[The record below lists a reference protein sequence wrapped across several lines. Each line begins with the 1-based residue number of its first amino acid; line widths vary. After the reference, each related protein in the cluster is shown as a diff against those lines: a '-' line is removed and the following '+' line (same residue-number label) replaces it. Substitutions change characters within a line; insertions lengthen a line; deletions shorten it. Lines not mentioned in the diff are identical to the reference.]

1 MRCVLAFIATASA
14 FVSRGAHL
22 HALSGGGRSVRLR
35 AHPAFKAKVD
45 PRYTLEKAV
54 EAGEAGKD
62 ANVPQTFDEVKFEM
76 QTSVAAA
83 VSSSAATRFVV
94 ECLPPG
100 LNPELEGTVPYSPSR
115 ELAVL
120 FALLETLP
128 NARVAMPSSG
138 DAAMAARAF
147 EGSGLDATYC
157 GLGGASGAG
166 KDPAGVVARVFGD
179 AEHAPDFIVVVR
191 PKNSVGDAVIED
203 VMTVVEA
210 AEASDAAVILLNPD
224 LAEKVALGIRQ
235 KDAWAR
241 FAASFEP
248 AYHFSNLCTFE
259 RPSMRQMERG
269 ACRYVHGRGWEVF
282 HCIPLL
288 DTIHGDLRRYGSFE
302 VDACRPWP
310 FVLASADGAAR
321 PSRDDLAQR
330 VAHGAKL
337 AKILREAQS
346 PG

>member
-22 HALSGGGRSVRLR
+22 HAPSGGGRSVRLR

-120 FALLETLP
+120 FALCETLP
-128 NARVAMPSSG
+128 NSRVVMPSSG
-138 DAAMAARAF
+138 DAAMVARAF

-166 KDPAGVVARVFGD
+166 KDPAGV
-179 AEHAPDFIVVVR
+179 HTPDFVVVVR

-337 AKILREAQS
+337 AKILREARS